1 VESIVSRQLTALIVT
16 SAIVFGNINGSAQPV
31 AESQTQTQA
40 SSVAKNEAPLK
51 PAGAAGIRQAQG
63 IEDLDVWFFSG
74 LILAAIVWVLVDND
88 DDDSSDSTQSTQ

>member
-1 VESIVSRQLTALIVT
+1 VEAIVSRQLTALIVK

-31 AESQTQTQA
+31 TDSQTQTQA
-40 SSVAKNEAPLK
+40 STVAKNEALLK

-63 IEDLDVWFFSG
+63 IEDIDVWFFSG

-88 DDDSSDSTQSTQ
+88 NDDSSDSTESTQ